1 MRILAHACCAALL
14 VTTSEGHGLA
24 AEQSCERLAALTLP
38 HATITLAESVPA
50 GQFSLPAGTPRPPA
64 TPPTPRFN
72 DLPAFCRVAAT
83 LTPSSDSDIK
93 IEVWMPTSGWNG
105 KFEAVGNGGWWGDIR
120 YATLPAAVDGL
131 SEALRRGYAASS
143 TDTGHVGGSG
153 SFALGHLEKLTDFA
167 YRAVHEMTV
176 QAKAI
181 VTAFYGQ
188 GPQRS
193 YWDGCSS
200 GGRQGLKEAQ
210 RFPDDY
216 DGIVAGAPGNFWT
229 HLTGRGLID
238 PVLDVP
244 KEKYGLIH
252 TAVLEACDL
261 LDGVRDGVLAD
272 PTRCHFDPSV
282 LQCRGEDAP
291 TCLTARQ
298 VETVGLVYRPVMNRS
313 TRTQIFPG
321 LAPGSELGW
330 SAPGGVLSVPEDY
343 YRYVVFKD
351 ANWTVQRFDL
361 ERDVALADAQDHG
374 TINATEPNL
383 STFVG
388 RGGKLLMYHG
398 WSDAI
403 VSPQNTIDYYKS
415 VVDAI
420 GPRKTQ
426 DAVRLFMVPGMGH
439 CGGGEGTSSFDPMRA
454 MEPWAERAKAPAQI
468 TASHV
473 TNGLVDRTRPLC
485 PYPQVA
491 KYKGTG
497 STDNASNFICQRP

>member
-1 MRILAHACCAALL
+1 
-14 VTTSEGHGLA
+14 
-24 AEQSCERLAALTLP
+24 
-38 HATITLAESVPA
+38 
-50 GQFSLPAGTPRPPA
+50 
-64 TPPTPRFN
+64 
-72 DLPAFCRVAAT
+72 
-83 LTPSSDSDIK
+83 
-93 IEVWMPTSGWNG
+93 MPTSGWNG

-153 SFALGHLEKLTDFA
+153 SFALGHPEKLTDFA

-181 VTAFYGQ
+181 MTAFYGR

-313 TRTQIFPG
+313 TRAQIFPG
-321 LAPGSELGW
+321 LAHGSELGW

-351 ANWTVQRFDL
+351 PNWTVQRFDL
-361 ERDVALADAQDHG
+361 ERDVTLADAQDHG

-383 STFVG
+383 SRFVG

-398 WSDAI
+398 WSDAL

-420 GPRKTQ
+420 GPRKAQ

-439 CGGGEGTSSFDPMRA
+439 CGGGDGTSSFDPMSA
-454 MEPWAERAKAPAQI
+454 MEQWAERAQAPAQM
-468 TASHV
+468 TASHL
-473 TNGLVDRTRPLC
+473 TNGRVDRTRPLC

-497 STDNASNFICQRP
+497 STDNASNFICQQP